1 MNAAYSRLG
10 LVRDARSKLNPMTG
24 QRFSEGTWVL
34 IVASE
39 YFEHY
44 QFVDALSEDVDA
56 ANVLRQAAAR
66 RARALELYELAHLE
80 LSDPANQRAGSPL
93 VPRARAFT

>member
-10 LVRDARSKLNPMTG
+10 LVRDARSKLNSMIR
-24 QRFSEGTWVL
+24 QRDAEATWVL

-44 QFVDALSEDVDA
+44 QLVDALSEQSMLQRSSTGGRSTGA
-56 ANVLRQAAAR
+56 CIGALRSR
-66 RARALELYELAHLE
+66 R
-80 LSDPANQRAGSPL
+80 
-93 VPRARAFT
+93 